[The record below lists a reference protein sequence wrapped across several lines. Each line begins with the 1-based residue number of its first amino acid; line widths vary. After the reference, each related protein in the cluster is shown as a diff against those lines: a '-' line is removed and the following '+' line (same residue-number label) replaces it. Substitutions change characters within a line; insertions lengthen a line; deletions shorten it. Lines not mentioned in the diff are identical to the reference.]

1 MAKKPTYEELEQR
14 VKELEIQV
22 QQQTVKLAEAN
33 KVLQKVMADRKKESV
48 VENII
53 SSFKR
58 GEITLPSL
66 PQINTK
72 FNEMVSKG
80 ANLQEV
86 GDMLRKDAA
95 ISSKLISVANSVYYQ
110 GETETKNLGLAISRL
125 GLDTTKHY
133 VDAICN
139 RTLYTTSN
147 KKFVEL
153 IEKLWEHSLSC
164 AYASEAVSEA
174 IKLKLKLQDDAFT
187 MGLLHDIGKLVFL
200 QVVAELEAQGKLEEE
215 VDRAEL
221 LNTLNT
227 HHGKIGAI
235 LLKKW
240 GFSSGYIQIAMF
252 HDNLE
257 EADPISKDLLVVHF
271 ANLLVKSMGYDQAQQ
286 AKVDVEDAESTRLLK
301 LEPTMIAHVK
311 EQVKGRME
319 ALRDIL

>member
-1 MAKKPTYEELEQR
+1 MAHKPTYEDLEQR

-33 KVLQKVMADRKKESV
+33 EALEKVMAQRKKDSI

-66 PQINTK
+66 PQINSK

-80 ANLQEV
+80 TNLQEV
-86 GDMLRKDAA
+86 GDILKKDAA

-147 KKFVEL
+147 KKFVEF

-164 AYASEAVSEA
+164 AYASETVSEA
-174 IKLKLKLQDDAFT
+174 IKLKLQDDAFT

-200 QVVAELEAQGKLEEE
+200 QVVAELETQGKVGEE

-240 GFSSGYIQIAMF
+240 GFSNGYMQIAMF

-257 EADPISKDLLVVHF
+257 EADPVSKELLVVHF
-271 ANLLVKSMGYDQAQQ
+271 ANILVKSMGYDQAQQ
-286 AKVDVEDAESTRLLK
+286 AEVDVEDAGSTRLLK
-301 LEPTMIAHVK
+301 LDSTMIAHVK
-311 EQVKGRME
+311 DQVKGRME
-319 ALRDIL
+319 ELKDIL